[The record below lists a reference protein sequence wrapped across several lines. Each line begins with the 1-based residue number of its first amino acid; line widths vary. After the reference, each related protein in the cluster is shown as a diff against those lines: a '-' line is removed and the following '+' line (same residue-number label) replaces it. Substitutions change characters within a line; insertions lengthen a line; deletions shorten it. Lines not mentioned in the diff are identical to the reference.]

1 MISSP
6 FPDRLHVVRERS
18 RPNSPDPLEST
29 VTEMFISEEN
39 ISKMEN
45 ILDTW
50 SNNLKV
56 ILLSPALLPHREI
69 CFGFQM

>member
-1 MISSP
+1 MISSA
-6 FPDRLHVVRERS
+6 FPDRLHVAHERS

-29 VTEMFISEEN
+29 VTDMFISEEN

-56 ILLSPALLPHREI
+56 ILLSPHCLRADHR
-69 CFGFQM
+69 